1 MDLRHLAQALI
12 VPLKSGLC
20 SFNAV
25 SEILLSIQADMVLPG
40 CQTCDDI
47 RQQIMNMKQQMEESE
62 HRANTELQRLDR
74 ATETLTAEQ
83 SQLAQ
88 QKKQKTDELNNLN
101 TELSSLQSTLS
112 SYYQALETE
121 RGNLQTAENTLSDMR
136 AKRDEAQR
144 IRDAGIGVMFIPI
157 VGWISGALM
166 IGVGQ
171 VDMDRAS
178 DAADTARQEVANCES
193 QVKTYS
199 DKVQHYNAKIDQA
212 QRDITEA
219 DNKICE
225 TEAKL
230 CDMSVKCG
238 VVADIQYKMRQVVTH
253 LELLSGVGSVAE
265 LQTRHL
271 ILLEPVMKLLEE
283 MNTVLGQISGNELLH
298 SEGILSLMEDM
309 KRNHRNLK
317 ELADTNKD
325 QVSSCNFELL
335 MDRVDCYGSAGQH
348 VELRRL
354 AQALIVPLKSGLYS
368 FITVSEILLSI
379 NADMVL
385 PGCQTFDDV
394 RRQIMSM
401 KLQMEESEQIAIT
414 ELQQLDWETE
424 TLTAEQSQL
433 ARQKKKKIVEL
444 QKLNT
449 KLSSL
454 QSTLSSYEEALETE
468 RTNLES
474 AEETL
479 SDMRAKKDKAEA
491 VRDIGIGIA
500 LIPIVG
506 WIAGPIM
513 IGVGQAEM
521 NEASDAVDAAREEVK
536 NCKSQVKTYAKKV
549 QRYNDKIDQAECD
562 ITEADNKIHETEAKL
577 RDMSEKRRVV
587 AYIQDKMR
595 EVVTQLG
602 LLSGVGSVVELQTRR
617 LILLE
622 PVMKLLEE
630 MNTILGQISG
640 SELLYREGILS
651 LMEDMRRNHRKL
663 KELADTKRSRNPFLK
678 ICCLM

>member
-1 MDLRHLAQALI
+1 
-12 VPLKSGLC
+12 
-20 SFNAV
+20 
-25 SEILLSIQADMVLPG
+25 
-40 CQTCDDI
+40 
-47 RQQIMNMKQQMEESE
+47 MNMKQQMEESE

-230 CDMSVKCG
+230 RDMS
-238 VVADIQYKMRQVVTH
+238 MRQVVTH

-317 ELADTNKD
+317 ELADTNK
-325 QVSSCNFELL
+325 
-335 MDRVDCYGSAGQH
+335 
-348 VELRRL
+348 
-354 AQALIVPLKSGLYS
+354 
-368 FITVSEILLSI
+368 
-379 NADMVL
+379 
-385 PGCQTFDDV
+385 
-394 RRQIMSM
+394 
-401 KLQMEESEQIAIT
+401 
-414 ELQQLDWETE
+414 
-424 TLTAEQSQL
+424 
-433 ARQKKKKIVEL
+433 
-444 QKLNT
+444 
-449 KLSSL
+449 
-454 QSTLSSYEEALETE
+454 
-468 RTNLES
+468 
-474 AEETL
+474 
-479 SDMRAKKDKAEA
+479 
-491 VRDIGIGIA
+491 
-500 LIPIVG
+500 
-506 WIAGPIM
+506 
-513 IGVGQAEM
+513 
-521 NEASDAVDAAREEVK
+521 
-536 NCKSQVKTYAKKV
+536 
-549 QRYNDKIDQAECD
+549 
-562 ITEADNKIHETEAKL
+562 
-577 RDMSEKRRVV
+577 
-587 AYIQDKMR
+587 
-595 EVVTQLG
+595 
-602 LLSGVGSVVELQTRR
+602 
-617 LILLE
+617 
-622 PVMKLLEE
+622 
-630 MNTILGQISG
+630 
-640 SELLYREGILS
+640 
-651 LMEDMRRNHRKL
+651 
-663 KELADTKRSRNPFLK
+663 
-678 ICCLM
+678 